1 MAESG
6 AGSRLVDSQGKPLG
20 AAPVGGVP
28 VGSAMSDSF
37 SFNMKGLK
45 DLEGQIQTL
54 ITKFDTLDKK
64 IQSVNGSLG
73 KSGGA
78 MGPSSPNLTI
88 SSFSNTASPVNQ
100 KLAQFGGTA
109 SGYPQGPGGPGNTTA
124 PVSAFGGGTALK
136 WAVGGELAASAGGWI
151 NTQANQLKGGYTGLQ
166 AQAAQSGSIT
176 GTGLTTTSAA
186 FTGVRNMGPQDLGSA
201 ISALQQNPYVAS
213 SLGRSGKNMN
223 SIAGFLNASQG
234 LAPTQG
240 AQGAAGFLN
249 SLLSPQATQF
259 IQNRTGGRGGIYNPS
274 TGQFRNPQTALDSII
289 AAASGNAGLTGN
301 AMSSRFKS
309 ILQNPGALASL
320 QANLTTSPL
329 GPGISSQYMPQIEQL
344 LAHGGNLQQAQQAIS
359 GTTASTMLSR
369 TTAGTQ
375 TGLGALNAI
384 TPVLNKFNDLATS
397 MQHFQHSV
405 TTTFPGLTNLAG
417 GLAKLSSVTL
427 QAVSALAMIAAAK
440 SISGGG
446 SGLLGGLL
454 GRGGGGPPPPGG
466 GGGGIFGKALN
477 FVKGLPGKLARSASS
492 IPGEIASG
500 DEGAA
505 LLSAGAVA
513 ADTVEGGAVL
523 ASVGDPIGTGG
534 MMPNLA
540 MGINAMRRANPNI
553 RINSG
558 YRSSS
563 QQAALYAAKGG
574 VGVARPG
581 QSPHQLGK
589 AADIGPSSQYGWIAA
604 NAPKYGLA
612 ADKSEPWHVQA
623 MGDPNTGST
632 VTGAQVLSIASTQTG
647 VPYSWGGGTTAG
659 PGYGTQQGANTKG
672 FDCSHFVQYVFNQVG
687 INLPP
692 PSQSQAQQGKP
703 VASLNQAQAGDLL
716 FFNYEGPNSHVGI
729 YIGGGKMIDAPMT
742 GQTIGIHSVDTGH
755 LDAIRRVIGGGA
767 GSAVV
772 AAAQQSVGSPSN
784 DSHAVSGGGGGTGA
798 TGLANTFVS
807 QMSNGGWLG
816 GGGGGTSGLGSGSS
830 GPTSAGG
837 GAGGAAASSS
847 ATTSTATSN
856 VSIPSSGTLTP
867 TQVQAAWIKAGG
879 PAGVAKTMAGIAMAE
894 SRDQPGII
902 QKGQPYST
910 TGWGLWQIT
919 PGNSEPQI
927 GTDNAL
933 LNPVTNAKAALAKY
947 QGAGNTLRPWQGDG
961 YMRSNNIN
969 PNSSGVGDPG
979 AFSPNV
985 PGMAAGGP
993 AGVSGMGRRGGGGIN
1008 VNLGPIYVQGSQ
1020 ADANNIANMISAA
1033 IKSNSDLQAV
1043 ANT

>member
-1 MAESG
+1 MPEGG
-6 AGSRLVDSQGKPLG
+6 AGTHGLIDSAGKPLG
-20 AAPVGGVP
+20 TAPINGVP

-37 SFNMKGLK
+37 SFNLKGLK
-45 DLEGQIQTL
+45 DLETQIDTL
-54 ITKFDTLDKK
+54 ITKFGTLDRK
-64 IQSVNGSLG
+64 IQGMNGSLG
-73 KSGGA
+73 ASGGA
-78 MGPSSPNLTI
+78 MNSGGANLTI
-88 SSFSNTASPVNQ
+88 GNFSTSPVNQ
-100 KLAQFGGTA
+100 RLAQFGGTA
-109 SGYPQGPGGPGNTTA
+109 SAYPQGPGGPNNSTA
-124 PVSAFGGGTALK
+124 PVSFSGQGMLRT
-136 WAVGGELAASAGGWI
+136 AVGAEMAANAGGWI
-151 NTQANQLKGGYTGLQ
+151 STKTNQVQSGYTGLQ
-166 AQAAQSGSIT
+166 LQAAQSGSIT
-176 GTGLTTTSAA
+176 GAGLTTTTAGFA
-186 FTGVRNMGPQDLGSA
+186 GIRNQGSQDLGTA
-201 ISALQQNPYVAS
+201 ISSLQQNPFAAPFLGKVGNKNWKNISATINAFSGLNPAGGGAGGAS
-213 SLGRSGKNMN
+213 L
-223 SIAGFLNASQG
+223 INA
-234 LAPTQG
+234 
-240 AQGAAGFLN
+240 
-249 SLLSPQATQF
+249 LLSPQA
-259 IQNRTGGRGGIYNPS
+259 QNWSAQRTGGRAGVFNAL
-274 TGQFRNPQTALDSII
+274 TDQWNNPQQGITSLLQNLSGSQGLSGTALSNQFKAI
-289 AAASGNAGLTGN
+289 AKSPKMLNA
-301 AMSSRFKS
+301 
-309 ILQNPGALASL
+309 LQ
-320 QANLTTSPL
+320 QNLTTSPF

-344 LAHGGNLQQAQQAIS
+344 LAHGGNLQAAEQPIQ
-359 GTTASTMLSR
+359 GTVPSTMLSR
-369 TTAGTQ
+369 TTAGTS
-375 TGLGALNAI
+375 TGMNAMNAI
-384 TPVLNKFNDLATS
+384 TPVLNQLNNVATSLQTFQGDLVKAHPQLAQFGLGIAKLTSGVLKAGEALATIS
-397 MQHFQHSV
+397 
-405 TTTFPGLTNLAG
+405 
-417 GLAKLSSVTL
+417 
-427 QAVSALAMIAAAK
+427 IAK
-440 SISGGG
+440 S
-446 SGLLGGLL
+446 
-454 GRGGGGPPPPGG
+454 
-466 GGGGIFGKALN
+466 
-477 FVKGLPGKLARSASS
+477 LA
-492 IPGEIASG
+492 
-500 DEGAA
+500 
-505 LLSAGAVA
+505 
-513 ADTVEGGAVL
+513 TGGAVKGAEQGGL
-523 ASVGDPIGTGG
+523 GALFAKAGGAIWKNLKGMNPFGKGSSPTTDLEDVADTGDPIGTGG
-534 MMPNLA
+534 MLPNLGHA
-540 MGINAMRRANPNI
+540 MTAMMRDNPNI

-558 YRSSS
+558 YRSPS
-563 QQAALYAAKGG
+563 QQASLYAAKGG

-612 ADKSEPWHVQA
+612 ADKNEPWHVQA
-623 MGDPNTGST
+623 MGDPNTGSS
-632 VTGAQVLSIASTQTG
+632 VTDAQVLSIASTQIG

-879 PAGVAKTMAGIAMAE
+879 PANVAKTMAGIAMAE
-894 SRDQPGII
+894 SSDQPGII

-1008 VNLGPIYVQGSQ
+1008 VNLGPIYVNGTQ
-1020 ADANNIANMISAA
+1020 ADATNIANMISAA
-1033 IKSNSDLQAV
+1033 VKSNSDLQAV
-1043 ANT
+1043 ANS